1 MTFKNAWRRSVME
14 RLRPHE
20 RLHPLARRARL
31 LVLTQLLVVSVV
43 QLAPAQGQFKY
54 RIDRSGG
61 DKAIESSQDQSRE
74 LWFGRPREE
83 STRADSLRPSET
95 RTVPEGGGAVLDI
108 PWKKRQPNAVRQTP
122 QDMLELLPDQII
134 VESARIRL
142 EKNGGYVIDVQARVV
157 GPAPAEF
164 VTVAG
169 LTETGH
175 GFAAGG
181 HNAPVAFMAWKK
193 IERGD
198 SRQFLMSFALPKHYT
213 MRRYDHYLV
222 KFYDAAGFAESQLP
236 RD

>member
-1 MTFKNAWRRSVME
+1 MVRR
-14 RLRPHE
+14 L
-20 RLHPLARRARL
+20 RL
-31 LVLTQLLVVSVV
+31 LVLTQLLVASVV

-61 DKAIESSQDQSRE
+61 DRAIESSQDQPRE
-74 LWFGRPREE
+74 LWFGRPRDE
-83 STRADSLRPSET
+83 SSRTVSPRPSEANYA
-95 RTVPEGGGAVLDI
+95 PDGGGAVLDI
-108 PWKKRQPNAVRQTP
+108 PWKKRQSVAPGQTP
-122 QDMLELLPDQII
+122 QNMLELLPDQII

-181 HNAPVAFMAWKK
+181 HEAPVAFMAWKK